1 MGAVRAAAG
10 RGRLIIFRNIGLFL
24 APIFWKFRQLAEAM
38 QIQNAPEASMHHL
51 KITRAIAIILLTA
64 AVTTVPQRSNAQSVD
79 WFTVDSG
86 GGTSTGGNYSVSGTI
101 AQVDADP
108 LHPASGGNFELTGG
122 FWVIDS
128 APPTT
133 QDAIFRDGFE

>member
-1 MGAVRAAAG
+1 MHLSQRLSEFTVGHLTEFLWVAAM
-10 RGRLIIFRNIGLFL
+10 LF
-24 APIFWKFRQLAEAM
+24 
-38 QIQNAPEASMHHL
+38 
-51 KITRAIAIILLTA
+51 
-64 AVTTVPQRSNAQSVD
+64 VTTSTTVLAQSSELRID
-79 WFTVDSG
+79 WFTVDAG
-86 GGTSTGGNYSVSGTI
+86 GGTSTGGNYSVSGTV